1 MSFDGQQPFGT
12 KSEIKEDDKLHVIV
26 KKFNASR
33 SDIFSERSQG
43 LSSTTPRPSNL
54 PVSHDS
60 NFGPTDVYGMPA
72 SRGPTPRLS
81 NFEED
86 GVSKTRFHYHTP
98 GNVGATHYSALNPI
112 GKSSLLVNFISAS
125 AEDISPTIGV
135 DFKIKLLSVGGKRL
149 KLTIWDTGMK
159 LKFK

>member
-12 KSEIKEDDKLHVIV
+12 KSEIKEDDKLMLL
-26 KKFNASR
+26 SR
-33 SDIFSERSQG
+33 NSMPQDQI
-43 LSSTTPRPSNL
+43 SSRKGPKACL
-54 PVSHDS
+54 QQLHALQIYQHDS